1 MAFMLH
7 TSVIRPIRIVDNWS
21 KAGVIEF
28 YQQFA
33 PFLHKAIQYNNTGS
47 YHLEGQNMAIPL
59 PPFKEGIHC
68 LEQALRKIISFKD
81 FVVATDVPYIE
92 VGSAVQQAHPAMTRP
107 GK

>member
-1 MAFMLH
+1 MALY
-7 TSVIRPIRIVDNWS
+7 VVDNWS

-47 YHLEGQNMAIPL
+47 YHLEGQNVAIPL

-68 LEQALRKIISFKD
+68 LEQALGKI
-81 FVVATDVPYIE
+81 ATDVPYIE